1 MKTLNFK
8 SVLISIT
15 FTVCVVIY
23 IFFSEFGEE
32 VDCIK
37 VTKGDI
43 KDSVTGN
50 VHVLAEQTYQLKS
63 SQHGTVSMVAKLPLA
78 KSISVEKNQVILQ
91 LDTSDLNRSLK
102 QALTNKSHFVQKIK
116 IDSVYGLE
124 LDIEQYELDALTK
137 FSKGDHISIA
147 DLNRKKSQVNRL
159 KTQVGREKISNDEI
173 LFELNTKI
181 ENLESIIDK
190 MTIRSPIKGQLINS
204 FVSPGDLVSTG
215 QQIGTIISN
224 ERIIQ
229 ASLNEEDFLG
239 LTEGLPAAVSLFSLG
254 EEVIEANVSRLSS
267 SVDTLS
273 GRRFVY
279 LKMNNRT
286 NFLPTGA
293 SGRVEIIKNRK
304 KGRIIIPTKA
314 LIGNSV
320 FTLKDN
326 KAISKKV
333 KIGARNFSTVEILDG
348 LKEGEFVI
356 IGTPHLL
363 SEGQSVQPRYLK

>member
-333 KIGARNFSTVEILDG
+333 KIGARNFSTVEIIDG

>member
-173 LFELNTKI
+173 LFELTFFG
-181 ENLESIIDK
+181 L
-190 MTIRSPIKGQLINS
+190 
-204 FVSPGDLVSTG
+204 DL
-215 QQIGTIISN
+215 
-224 ERIIQ
+224 
-229 ASLNEEDFLG
+229 
-239 LTEGLPAAVSLFSLG
+239 
-254 EEVIEANVSRLSS
+254 
-267 SVDTLS
+267 
-273 GRRFVY
+273 
-279 LKMNNRT
+279 
-286 NFLPTGA
+286 
-293 SGRVEIIKNRK
+293 
-304 KGRIIIPTKA
+304 
-314 LIGNSV
+314 
-320 FTLKDN
+320 
-326 KAISKKV
+326 
-333 KIGARNFSTVEILDG
+333 
-348 LKEGEFVI
+348 
-356 IGTPHLL
+356 
-363 SEGQSVQPRYLK
+363 

>member
-229 ASLNEEDFLG
+229 ASLNEEDFFG

-333 KIGARNFSTVEILDG
+333 KIGARNFSTVEIIDG